1 MPSMGERRSSQLEK
15 PDASSFRGIVTSPQC
30 EPSEAAARILRE
42 GGNAFDAAV
51 AGAFVQGVVD
61 PHRSGIGGFGAATLF
76 EAATGKVTVVSFHGR
91 AGSKVSERMWDGL
104 LESVSPDGFGY
115 LLKGKVND
123 VGHASITVP
132 GMVRGM
138 ERIHAGRGKLPWAKL
153 LEPAAALAEEGWI
166 VTRQMHEYWRRP
178 GLAGR
183 PSAFDRISSNTAS
196 RLHAVKSDGQPYA
209 EKDRMRLPSLAAT
222 YRRLAEKGPDDFYH
236 GDIARTIMSE
246 LSGKCLF
253 DAKDLASYRAEIED
267 PVRARYGD
275 LELCAPG
282 APAGGIP
289 FLQVLRLAE
298 LAGLARLDRTSTEF
312 YDRMCG
318 ILSRMHD
325 ARARTVGDPRFFPL
339 DAARLLSDGYLKDLA
354 GRPVPTQPPGEE
366 PMGTTQL
373 TIVDAGGNAV
383 SLNHSLGYGSGI
395 FSEKHGFAYNN
406 CMSCFDPRPG
416 RPDSIAPGRARFT
429 AVAPAV
435 GLRGGKLQLVT
446 GAPGAARITAALAQ
460 VVMYLADY
468 GLDPQAAV
476 EEERFDAV
484 GREVLFGAGVSP
496 EIEADLV
503 ERGWHIRR
511 STRKVGFIA
520 RVFPLWKTADGWQGG
535 ADPAESPAVVTV

>member
-1 MPSMGERRSSQLEK
+1 MEK
-15 PDASSFRGIVTSPQC
+15 PSGPSSFRGIVTSPQC
-30 EPSEAAARILRE
+30 EPSEAAARVLRE

-61 PHRSGIGGFGAATLF
+61 PHRSGIGGFGVATLF
-76 EAATGKVTVVSFHGR
+76 EARTGKVSVVAFHGR
-91 AGSKVSERMWDGL
+91 AGSKVTERMWDGL

-123 VGHASITVP
+123 VGHASIAVP

-138 ERIHAGRGKLPWAKL
+138 EKVHAGRGKLPWAKL
-153 LEPAAALAEEGWI
+153 LAPAAALAEEGWI

-196 RLHAVKSDGQPYA
+196 RLHAIKPDGQPYA
-209 EKDRMRLPSLAAT
+209 EGERMRLPALAAT
-222 YRRLAEKGPDDFYH
+222 YRRLAEAGPGDFYE
-236 GDIARTIMSE
+236 GEIARTILRE
-246 LSGKCLF
+246 LEDRCLF
-253 DAKDLASYRAEIED
+253 DAKDLAAYRAEAEE
-267 PVRARYGD
+267 PVRARYGG
-275 LELCAPG
+275 LELFAPG

-289 FLQVLRLAE
+289 LLQVLRLAE
-298 LAGLARLDRTSTEF
+298 RCGLARLARDSVEF
-312 YDRMCG
+312 YARMCG
-318 ILSRMHD
+318 ILARLHD
-325 ARARTVGDPRFFPL
+325 ARAKTVGDPRYFAV
-339 DAARLLSDGYLKDLA
+339 DADRLLSDGHLDEVMA
-354 GRPVPTQPPGEE
+354 RPVPTRPPGEE

-373 TIVDAGGNAV
+373 TIVDAEGNAA

-395 FSEKHGFAYNN
+395 FSGTHGFAYNN

-416 RPDSIAPGRARFT
+416 RPDSLAPGRARFT
-429 AVAPAV
+429 AVAPTV
-435 GLRGGKLQLVT
+435 GLKGGGLQFVT
-446 GAPGAARITAALAQ
+446 GAPGAARITAAVAQ
-460 VVMYLADY
+460 VAMYLADY

-484 GREVLFGAGVSP
+484 GREVLFGAAVP
-496 EIEADLV
+496 AEVEAGLV

-520 RVFPLWKTADGWQGG
+520 RVFPLWKTADGWKGG
-535 ADPAESPAVVTV
+535 ADPAESPAVVEA